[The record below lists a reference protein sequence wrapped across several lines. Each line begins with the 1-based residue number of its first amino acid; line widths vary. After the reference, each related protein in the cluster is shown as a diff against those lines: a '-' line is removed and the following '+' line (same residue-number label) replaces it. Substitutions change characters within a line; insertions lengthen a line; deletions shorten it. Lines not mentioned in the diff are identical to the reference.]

1 MVEHYEKR
9 IEEGSTVLGKAM
21 IVCSSR
27 SIAWNL
33 YQAIIHL
40 RPEWA
45 EIKECIEGETL
56 SEKERKEIKPM
67 PRIAMVITRDKD
79 NDSDELY
86 NLLGNDEYRKTLDK
100 QFKEEKSN
108 FKIAIVV
115 DMWITGFDVPSL
127 DTMYCFK
134 PLPNA
139 HVDSDHISC

>member
-1 MVEHYEKR
+1 MMTRIDVILNDPDLLAKIAQDIVEHYEKR

-86 NLLGNDEYRKTLDK
+86 NLLGNDEYPNSSKKRK
-100 QFKEEKSN
+100 
-108 FKIAIVV
+108 AILRLRLL
-115 DMWITGFDVPSL
+115 WICG
-127 DTMYCFK
+127 
-134 PLPNA
+134 
-139 HVDSDHISC
+139 